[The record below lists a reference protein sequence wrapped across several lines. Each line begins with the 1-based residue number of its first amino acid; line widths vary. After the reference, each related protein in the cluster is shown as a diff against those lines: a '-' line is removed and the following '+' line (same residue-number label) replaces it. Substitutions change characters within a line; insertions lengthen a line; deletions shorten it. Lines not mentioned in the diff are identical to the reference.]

1 MRSDWRYASEP
12 VVRYPRSANRV
23 VKLGRIY
30 RDFTELVGNT
40 PLVELARIRTKY
52 NLQSRILVKIEYLN
66 PAGSVKDRTAWGII
80 REAEKSGRLKP
91 GDLLFDLT
99 SGNTGIGIAAVASA
113 RGYRTKFYLRN
124 TISEDK
130 INILR
135 QFGSEIELIEN
146 EELFQPD
153 AIHRIIDRIKAEN
166 PDAFYTGQR
175 SNDANPQVHFE
186 TTGPEIW
193 RDTEG
198 DIDILVAT
206 VGTGGTVSGA
216 GRFLKAQKPEIRIV
230 VAEPTPQS
238 VPSPENPGAST
249 IEGVHKV
256 TEVEEGTL
264 PETYDKSVV
273 DEVIAVTTEEARRA
287 ALAVAREEGFLVGTS
302 SGAAIFAA
310 IELSRR
316 AENNGKTI
324 AVVFPDS
331 GERYLSLFDAPD

>member
-1 MRSDWRYASEP
+1 M
-12 VVRYPRSANRV
+12 
-23 VKLGRIY
+23 GRIY

-40 PLVELARIRTKY
+40 PLVELARIRAKY
-52 NLQSRILVKIEYLN
+52 DLQSRILAKIEYLN

-80 REAEKSGRLKP
+80 CEAEKSGRLKP

-135 QFGSEIELIEN
+135 QFGSEVELIDN

-166 PDAFYTGQR
+166 PNAFYTGQR

-186 TTGPEIW
+186 TTGPELW

-216 GRFLKAQKPEIRIV
+216 GRFLKAQNPEIRIV

-238 VPSPENPGAST
+238 VPSPENPDAST

-302 SGAAIFAA
+302 SGAAIVAA
-310 IELSRR
+310 IALSRR

-331 GERYLSLFDAPD
+331 GERYLSLFDALA

>member
-1 MRSDWRYASEP
+1 M
-12 VVRYPRSANRV
+12 
-23 VKLGRIY
+23 GRIY

-40 PLVELARIRTKY
+40 PLVEFARTRAKY
-52 NLQSRILVKIEYLN
+52 DLQSRILAKIEYLN

-80 REAEKSGRLKP
+80 NEAEKSGRLKP

-135 QFGSEIELIEN
+135 QFGSEIELIDN

-193 RDTEG
+193 RNTEG
-198 DIDILVAT
+198 DVDILVAT

-216 GRFLKAQKPEIRIV
+216 GRFLKTQKPEIRIV

-238 VPSPENPGAST
+238 VPSHENPDAST

-273 DEVIAVTTEEARRA
+273 DEVIAVTTQEARRA

-302 SGAAIFAA
+302 SGAAIVAA
-310 IELSRR
+310 IQLSRR

-324 AVVFPDS
+324 AVVLPDS
-331 GERYLSLFDAPD
+331 GERYLSLFDALD

>member
-1 MRSDWRYASEP
+1 M
-12 VVRYPRSANRV
+12 
-23 VKLGRIY
+23 KLGRIY

-52 NLQSRILVKIEYLN
+52 NLQSRILAKIEYLN

-80 REAEKSGRLKP
+80 CEAEKSGRLKP

-238 VPSPENPGAST
+238 VPSPENPDAST

-302 SGAAIFAA
+302 SGAAICAA

-316 AENNGKTI
+316 AENDGKTI

-331 GERYLSLFDAPD
+331 GERYLSLFDAPG

>member
-1 MRSDWRYASEP
+1 M
-12 VVRYPRSANRV
+12 
-23 VKLGRIY
+23 GRIY
-30 RDFTELVGNT
+30 RNFTELVGNT

-52 NLQSRILVKIEYLN
+52 DLKSRILAKIEYLN

-124 TISEDK
+124 TTSEDK

-166 PDAFYTGQR
+166 PNAIYTGQR
-175 SNDANPQVHFE
+175 SDDANPQVHFE

-216 GRFLKAQKPEIRIV
+216 GRFLKTQKPEIRIV

-238 VPSPENPGAST
+238 VPSAENPDAST

-287 ALAVAREEGFLVGTS
+287 ALVVAREEGFLVGTS
-302 SGAAIFAA
+302 SGAAIVAA

-331 GERYLSLFDAPD
+331 GERYLSLFDALD

>member
-1 MRSDWRYASEP
+1 M
-12 VVRYPRSANRV
+12 
-23 VKLGRIY
+23 GRIY
-30 RDFTELVGNT
+30 RDLTELVGNT
-40 PLVELARIRTKY
+40 PLVELARIRQKY
-52 NLQSRILVKIEYLN
+52 DLPSRILAKIEYLN

-80 REAEKSGRLKP
+80 REAEKSGKLKP

-135 QFGSEIELIEN
+135 QFGSEIELIGN

-166 PDAFYTGQR
+166 PGAFYTGQR

-193 RDTEG
+193 RDTDG
-198 DIDILVAT
+198 DIDILVGT
-206 VGTGGTVSGA
+206 VGTGGTLSGA

-230 VAEPTPQS
+230 VAEPTPES
-238 VPSPENPGAST
+238 VPSPEKPDAPT

-256 TEVEEGTL
+256 TDVEEGTL
-264 PETYDKSVV
+264 PETYNKGVV
-273 DEVIAVTTEEARRA
+273 DEIVAVTTEQARRA
-287 ALAVAREEGFLVGTS
+287 ALTVAREEGFLVGTS
-302 SGAAIFAA
+302 SGAAVAVA
-310 IELSRR
+310 IELARR
-316 AENNGKTI
+316 VENRAKTI
-324 AVVFPDS
+324 VVVFPDS
-331 GERYLSLFDAPD
+331 GERYLSLFDAPIENVASTDRDL